1 MEVPRAVVALTKTV
15 AALSLSSRSGGSE
28 PSNGPSLGGSGLT
41 AVGDVGDVG
50 GTTGLVG
57 AASGAGTAGFCAATA
72 SACAGGGA
80 TGRSR
85 RPHNANATPA
95 GTRQNSAT
103 AAPITIT
110 ISPAG

>member
-1 MEVPRAVVALTKTV
+1 
-15 AALSLSSRSGGSE
+15 SSRSGGSE

-41 AVGDVGDVG
+41 DVGDVG

-72 SACAGGGA
+72 SACAGGGFA
-80 TGRSR
+80 GRSR
-85 RPHNANATPA
+85 SPHNANATPA
-95 GTRQNSAT
+95 GTRQNSAI

-110 ISPAG
+110 ISPAGLRCTGRGSRALHRGQ